1 MTKKELTDKLA
12 GMGLTL
18 PEVAKAVGSYVPAVR
33 TGSLVLVSG
42 QLPIRDGKL
51 RYTGMLG
58 ENVTIEGGQQAAK
71 LCALN
76 ALAALADV
84 GGGIENVTRIVRLA
98 VFVNSTPGFTDQPK
112 VANGASDL
120 LQALFGENGRH
131 ARVAVGVSALPLD
144 AAVEVELWAECR
156 P

>member
-1 MTKKELTDKLA
+1 MTKQEMTEKLA
-12 GMGLTL
+12 GMGLSL

-33 TGSLVLVSG
+33 SGSLVFVSG
-42 QLPIRDGKL
+42 QLPSRDG
-51 RYTGMLG
+51 RVQYTGMLG
-58 ENVTIEGGQQAAK
+58 DNVTVEGGQQAAK

-76 ALAALADV
+76 ALAALADAA
-84 GGGIENVTRIVRLA
+84 GGIENVTRIVRLA
-98 VFVNSTPGFTDQPK
+98 VFVSCIPGFADQPK

-120 LQALFGENGRH
+120 MQALFGENGRH

-156 P
+156 A

>member
-1 MTKKELTDKLA
+1 MTKKELTEKLA

-33 TGSLVLVSG
+33 SGSLVFVSG
-42 QLPIRDGKL
+42 QLPSRDGKL

-58 ENVTIEGGQQAAK
+58 DNVTIEGGQQAAK

-76 ALAALADV
+76 ALAALADAA
-84 GGGIENVTRIVRLA
+84 GGIENITRIVRLA
-98 VFVNSTPGFTDQPK
+98 VFVSSTPGFTDQPK

-120 LQALFGENGRH
+120 MQALFGESGRH

-156 P
+156 T